1 MSDTTEEVVRRLVEE
16 RPDLIVHLRRVLATG
31 GDGYHEDIPQEAL
44 DEFVRRG
51 LLVKEYR

>member
-1 MSDTTEEVVRRLVEE
+1 MSNTEEAVRLLVKE
-16 RPDLIVHLRRVLATG
+16 RPDLISHLRRILATG

-51 LLVKEYR
+51 LLVKEWR